1 MRLGGWLRLWVVLG
15 VLWGLLVAFVAY
27 DSRPKIESVRSAWIY
42 DATEAIAAKVTEA
55 EGQHVSGYEVRD
67 SFGKKYPTSEQM
79 IAWLEQIERKP
90 KLSQVIF
97 RDEVIA
103 INAEHRRKLAEHPSD
118 VRVYALKAFLFWLTP
133 LLFVLAL
140 GYSIGWVWR
149 GFRPRAST

>member
-27 DSRPKIESVRSAWIY
+27 ESRPKIQAVRSAWAY
-42 DATEAIAAKVTEA
+42 AATEAIAAKVTEA
-55 EGQHVSGYEVRD
+55 EGRRVAGYEVRN
-67 SFGKKYPTSEQM
+67 SLEEKYPTPEQM

-118 VRVYALKAFLFWLTP
+118 VIAYAFKAFLFWLTP

-140 GYSIGWVWR
+140 GYAIGWIWR
-149 GFRPRAST
+149 GFRPRTSV